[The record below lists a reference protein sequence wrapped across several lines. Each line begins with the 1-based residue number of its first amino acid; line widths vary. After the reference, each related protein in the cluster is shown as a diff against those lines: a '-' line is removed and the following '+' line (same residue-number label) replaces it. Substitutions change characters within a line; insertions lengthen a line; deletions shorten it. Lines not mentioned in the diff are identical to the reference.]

1 MVKNG
6 RVQCS
11 NEYTFL
17 GGTCKVIPDPGYV
30 CPVTFIECGSVNATA
45 GVCWNYRFIECAKD
59 DKKHFPMCTCRNSYE
74 FQKGE
79 LICQSGETTADT
91 LAGVKEMRKSFSCFK
106 PLGLE
111 QDISKDCGS
120 QMNPCVIQQ
129 PNVDAYHRCNLS
141 RGEKFWD
148 AHGGKFAIAGG
159 VIMGLGLVFLVVVC
173 CKAHAHERCRAII
186 GGVFVLI
193 VGIVM
198 LACGL
203 AIKTPEEN
211 DENFLK
217 MGEVLL

>member
-1 MVKNG
+1 MEKFSV
-6 RVQCS
+6 
-11 NEYTFL
+11 NEYIFL

-30 CPVTFIECGSVNATA
+30 CPVTFIECDSVNATE

-59 DKKHFPMCTCRNSYE
+59 DTKHFPMCTCRNSYE

-79 LICQSGETTADT
+79 LICQAGKTTADT
-91 LAGVKEMRKSFSCFK
+91 LAGVREMRKSFSCFK
-106 PLGLE
+106 PLGLK
-111 QDISKDCGS
+111 QDIRKDCGS
-120 QMNPCVIQQ
+120 QMDPCVVQQ
-129 PNVDAYHRCNLS
+129 PNVDAYHRCNLN
-141 RGEKFWD
+141 RAEKFWD

-159 VIMGLGLVFLVVVC
+159 VIMGLSLVFLVGVC
-173 CKAHAHERCRAII
+173 CKAQERFGAII
-186 GGVFVLI
+186 GGVLFLI

-211 DENFLK
+211 DENYLQ